1 MKKILYLLLFI
12 LLILSGCS
20 NSFTNLKL
28 DDRGYAEEV
37 NLKYISLQNEDAI
50 VKNVILLIG
59 DGMGANQV
67 EVARMEL
74 LKEGELFD
82 LDKAEYKGEV
92 ITSCLNNYVTDSAA
106 AATAFATGVKTNYE
120 TLGKD
125 KDGNDLKTIM
135 DYAHEAGI
143 KTGIITDKSL
153 GDATPAA
160 FSVRLENRYKL
171 KETIPV
177 QQMNSGIDILI
188 GGGAADYVNYEK
200 EITAKGYDYVT
211 TKEGLLDSKSSKIFA
226 TYSSGRLMNH
236 ATTVPT
242 LAEMTNKAL
251 NVLSKNKKG
260 FFLMV
265 EAGQI
270 DNRCD
275 EGNIEEMARSV
286 QDLDQTLRVILNFA
300 RSNKETLV
308 VVLADHETGGLIIGE
323 GKPNIS
329 WFTEPT
335 RYHTPV
341 NVPLYAYGTRSS
353 IFDNKIIDNTEV
365 FFILMKMLNLK
376 ED

>member
-135 DYAHEAGI
+135 DYAHEAG
-143 KTGIITDKSL
+143 DRKS
-153 GDATPAA
+153 T
-160 FSVRLENRYKL
+160 RL
-171 KETIPV
+171 
-177 QQMNSGIDILI
+177 NSSHL
-188 GGGAADYVNYEK
+188 
-200 EITAKGYDYVT
+200 
-211 TKEGLLDSKSSKIFA
+211 
-226 TYSSGRLMNH
+226 
-236 ATTVPT
+236 
-242 LAEMTNKAL
+242 
-251 NVLSKNKKG
+251 
-260 FFLMV
+260 
-265 EAGQI
+265 
-270 DNRCD
+270 
-275 EGNIEEMARSV
+275 
-286 QDLDQTLRVILNFA
+286 
-300 RSNKETLV
+300 
-308 VVLADHETGGLIIGE
+308 
-323 GKPNIS
+323 
-329 WFTEPT
+329 
-335 RYHTPV
+335 
-341 NVPLYAYGTRSS
+341 
-353 IFDNKIIDNTEV
+353 
-365 FFILMKMLNLK
+365 
-376 ED
+376 